1 MGNYKEGYDFT
12 AMILYDY
19 FRSSAAYR
27 VRIALNLKGL
37 AATGRS
43 IHLRKGEQ
51 RAKDYLEVNPQGL
64 VPTLVVDGARLT
76 QSLAIIEYLEEKHP
90 SPPLLPKN
98 AEDRAWVRAIAL
110 AIACDIHPLN
120 NTRVLKYLERE
131 LQVDEAH
138 RDDWY
143 RHWVRQGFEAIESQL
158 AARGTGAFCFGDA
171 PTLADVCLVPQVA
184 NAGRVKLP
192 MEPYPRIRAVNSA
205 CLALP
210 AFDRARPE
218 VHPDAE

>member
-1 MGNYKEGYDFT
+1 MV
-12 AMILYDY
+12 LYDY

-37 AATGRS
+37 AATHRS

-51 RAKDYLEVNPQGL
+51 RAAVYLEVNRQGL
-64 VPTLVVDGARLT
+64 VPTLVVDGTSLT

-90 SPPLLPKN
+90 SPALLPKD
-98 AEDRAWVRAIAL
+98 AADRAWVRAIAL

-120 NTRVLKYLERE
+120 NLRVLKYLDRE
-131 LQVDEAH
+131 LQVDEPK
-138 RDDWY
+138 RDEWY
-143 RHWVRQGFEAIESQL
+143 RHWLRQGFEAIESQL
-158 AARGTGAFCFGDA
+158 AARATGAFCFGA
-171 PTLADVCLVPQVA
+171 SPTLADICLVPQVA
-184 NAGRVKLP
+184 NAARVKLP
-192 MEPYPRIRAVNSA
+192 MEPYPRIRAVNA
-205 CLALP
+205 TCLALP

>member
-1 MGNYKEGYDFT
+1 
-12 AMILYDY
+12 
-19 FRSSAAYR
+19 
-27 VRIALNLKGL
+27 
-37 AATGRS
+37 
-43 IHLRKGEQ
+43 
-51 RAKDYLEVNPQGL
+51 
-64 VPTLVVDGARLT
+64 VPTLVVDGAPLT

-90 SPPLLPKN
+90 LPPLLPGS

-120 NTRVLKYLERE
+120 NLRVLKYLDRE
-131 LQVDEAH
+131 LQVDEPK
-138 RDDWY
+138 RDEWY

-158 AARGTGAFCFGDA
+158 AARAAGAYCFGDA
-171 PTLADVCLVPQVA
+171 PTLADICLVPQVA

-192 MEPYPRIRAVNSA
+192 MEPYPRIRAVNAA